1 MSNREKSRFGRTA
14 RSKAKLRVRESLII
28 RTEVMEI
35 IKYMALKDFTDYRK
49 KRYGTIVRGG

>member
-1 MSNREKSRFGRTA
+1 MSNREKSRLGRTA

-35 IKYMALKDFTDYRK
+35 IKYRRRRFLSTGAYRDNSNK
-49 KRYGTIVRGG
+49 MGA